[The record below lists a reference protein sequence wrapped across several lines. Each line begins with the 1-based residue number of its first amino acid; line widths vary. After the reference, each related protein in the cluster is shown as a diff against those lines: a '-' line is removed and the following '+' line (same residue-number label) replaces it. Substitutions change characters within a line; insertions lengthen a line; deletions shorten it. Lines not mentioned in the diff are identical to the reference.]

1 MEDTPSHWMP
11 YFAVTDVDEAATL
24 AGGLGAEIVAAPH
37 DISAGRL
44 AVLRDPLGALLTVI
58 VEQPG

>member
-1 MEDTPSHWMP
+1 MP

-24 AGGLGAEIVAAPH
+24 ADGLGGQTVAAPH

-44 AVLRDPLGALLTVI
+44 AVLRDPLGALLTV